1 MSISR
6 REFLIAT
13 GAIGAGFAPS
23 SLGLDLGPAKA
34 FADVKASGNEGAIL
48 FTNGTIYIDA
58 DKKAQNL
65 LVKDGKVAG
74 WNVLSE
80 KHPTAVTVDLK
91 GAAAYPGFIDSHV
104 HLMETG
110 TFFRLGADL
119 EGCLDAESMAKEL
132 AKKVRTIP
140 ENGIVLGVGFSLH
153 DYDKWSLA
161 DLAKIDEVTGDR
173 PAFLADKL
181 GHNAV
186 MNTATMKLAGLT
198 PATPVPLGGKVIV
211 ENGKLTGMM
220 RESAMTLPWD
230 PIFARLDS
238 QDIKEGTLQMLRQ
251 WASIG
256 YSGAVDLMGA
266 PGLRFMRPD
275 LFMELEKEGT
285 LPVRINYCYTIFD
298 LSDVD
303 EAAKYRGRDTD
314 TVRFVGCKI
323 FVDGAFAGGEA
334 WTSWKN
340 LQGNHGLQEVHTD
353 DSQGK
358 QHNINRIV
366 AKVEE
371 YGMNMH
377 YHVQGDMAID
387 AVLGALDKVRAE
399 KGRLSG
405 IHTMIHLA
413 FPTAE
418 QIRKMKQFDGHVV
431 TTVQPGFWPVESD
444 TVHYYGERAKEAYP
458 IRNLADSGLSV
469 GISTDFSVSPLAYAP
484 AAVVIGVAATGGGD
498 PKSHPPVSIRDMIH
512 GLTVGSSRTTGK
524 SDTGKLDVG
533 YKADMVV
540 YDQDLYAVAPEKFTK
555 DNPKVLST
563 WVGGRKTYE
572 TAK

>member
-6 REFLIAT
+6 REFLIAA
-13 GAIGAGFAPS
+13 GAIGAGLAPS

-34 FADVKASGNEGAIL
+34 FADVKASGNKGAIL

-58 DKKAQNL
+58 DKKADNL
-65 LVKDGKVAG
+65 LVKGGKVAG
-74 WNVLSE
+74 WNVQPE
-80 KHPTAVTVDLK
+80 KYATAVIVDLK

-104 HLMETG
+104 HLMESG
-110 TFFRLGADL
+110 TIFRLGADL
-119 EGCLDAESMAKEL
+119 VNCTDVDSIAKRLAE
-132 AKKVRTIP
+132 KVKSIP
-140 ENGIVLGVGFSLH
+140 ENGIVVGVGFSLH

-161 DLAKIDEVTGDR
+161 DLAKIDAVTGNR

-186 MNTATMKLAGLT
+186 INTATMKVAKLT
-198 PATPVPLGGKVIV
+198 PATPVPVGGKVIV
-211 ENGKLTGMM
+211 ENGKLTGMV

-230 PIFARLDS
+230 VIFARLDS
-238 QDIKEGTLQMLRQ
+238 KDIKQGALQMLKH

-256 YSGAVDLMGA
+256 YAGAVDLMGA

-275 LFMELEKEGT
+275 LFVELEKEGT
-285 LPVRINYCYTIFD
+285 LPMRVNYCYTIFG
-298 LSDVD
+298 LKDVD
-303 EAAKYRGRDTD
+303 KAAKYRGRDTD
-314 TVRFVGCKI
+314 LVRFVGCKI

-340 LQGNHGLQEVHTD
+340 KQGNHGLQEVYTD
-353 DSQGK
+353 DSHGK
-358 QHNINRIV
+358 EHNINRIV
-366 AKVEE
+366 AKVEK

-377 YHVQGDMAID
+377 YHVQGDMAIG
-387 AVLGALDKVRAE
+387 AVLEALEKVRAK

-405 IHTMIHLA
+405 IHTLIHLA
-413 FPTAE
+413 FPTDE
-418 QIRKMKQFDGHVV
+418 QIQKIKQFDGQVV

-444 TVHYYGERAKEAYP
+444 TEHYYGERAKEAYP
-458 IRNLADSGLSV
+458 VKKLVDSGLSV
-469 GISTDFSVSPLAYAP
+469 GISTDFSVSPIEYAP
-484 AAVVIGVAATGGGD
+484 AAVVMGVAATGGGD
-498 PKSHPPVSIRDMIH
+498 PKSHQPVSIRDVIH
-512 GLTVGSSRTTGK
+512 GLTVGSTRTTGK
-524 SDTGKLDVG
+524 NDTGKLDVG

-540 YDQDLYAVAPEKFTK
+540 YDKDLNAVAPEKFTK

-572 TAK
+572 ATK